1 MGYISKIG
9 LLLYFRSLIFL
20 GVGSIRKC
28 LTRLIDG
35 FLVDFVWIL
44 VGTVVIFSVKL
55 NVFGKELL
63 FLIIKVLGVLFFN
76 NWMVE
81 KEGYKI

>member
-1 MGYISKIG
+1 M
-9 LLLYFRSLIFL
+9 
-20 GVGSIRKC
+20 
-28 LTRLIDG
+28 RLIDG

-44 VGTVVIFSVKL
+44 VGIVVIFSVKL

>member
-28 LTRLIDG
+28 LIRLIDG

-44 VGTVVIFSVKL
+44 VGIVVIFSVKL